1 MDMKLLMQQAQEM
14 QSKIQKAQADLS
26 NKEFEGNSGGGL
38 IKAIISGS
46 GEVKKISID
55 NSLINPNEKDV
66 LEDLIVAAINSAKKN
81 ADEGSAAIMKEVAG
95 GVNLPE
101 GFKF

>member
-1 MDMKLLMQQAQEM
+1 MDMKLLMQQAQQM
-14 QSKIQKAQADLS
+14 QAKIQEAQADLA
-26 NKEFEGNSGGGL
+26 NKEFEGNSGGGM
-38 IKAIISGS
+38 IKAIVSGS

-55 NSLINPNEKDV
+55 STLINKDEKDV

-81 ADEGSAAIMKEVAG
+81 ADDGSASIMKNVAG
-95 GVNLPE
+95 DMKLPE